1 MNIKQAKEYIKNS
14 VSLYLKKDEFGDYR
28 VPVVRQ
34 RPIFLLGAPG
44 IGKTA
49 IMEQIAQELGI
60 ALVAYSMTHHTRQ
73 SALGLPF
80 IEKKNYGGKE
90 YSVSEYTM
98 SEIIASIYDVMKESG
113 MKEGILFLDEI
124 NCVSETLAPSMLQ
137 FLQYKVFGRHAVPE
151 GWVIVTAG
159 NPPEYNKSVREFD
172 VVTMDRLKL
181 LPVEPDYRIWKE
193 YATERGVHAAVLN
206 FLDLKKEYFY
216 VMEMTTQGRSYV
228 TARGWEDLS
237 EILKLYE
244 EEELEVSESLVE
256 QYVRNPK
263 VVKEF
268 TAYYDLF
275 NKYKKDYRVEDILAG
290 TPSVQALARAKEAS
304 FDERLSLLGMLLDK
318 VQAEMKDVMEQTAW
332 LSDLRAPLKA
342 LLAKA
347 GEGNGNGAEAKAG
360 ESNGNG
366 AEAKAGESGGDGVR
380 AKDALAGMIETLDQM
395 IEGRR
400 KILFNLQSAG
410 SLSDEDKR
418 KHKRVLRFLEERR
431 KELFLREFAEAEGG
445 AEKSLAE
452 AASSLIK
459 QKYNGEISRMK
470 QDTQKTGERLHA
482 MFSFVEQAFQNGNE
496 MLILVTELTVGK
508 YSSAFIANF
517 GSEDYHRHNEEL
529 MLSERQ
535 SNLKGKIAELG
546 L

>member
-14 VSLYLKKDEFGDYR
+14 VSLYLKKDEFGEYR
-28 VPVVRQ
+28 IPVVRQ

-49 IMEQIAQELGI
+49 VMEQIAQELGI

-80 IEKKNYGGKE
+80 IEKKNYGGRE
-90 YSVSEYTM
+90 IPVSEYTM
-98 SEIIASIYDVMKESG
+98 SEIIASIYDTMEESG
-113 MKEGILFLDEI
+113 VKEGILFLDEI

-137 FLQYKVFGRHAVPE
+137 FLQYKVFGRHRVPE

-172 VVTMDRLKL
+172 VVTLDRLKV

-193 YATERGVHAAVLN
+193 YAVERGIHGAVVSY
-206 FLDLKKEYFY
+206 LDLKKEHFY
-216 VMEMTTQGRSYV
+216 LMEMTTQGRSYV

-244 EEELEVSESLVE
+244 EEELKVDENLVE
-256 QYVRNPK
+256 QYVRNPR

-275 NKYKKDYRVEDILAG
+275 NKYKKDYHVEEILAG
-290 TPSVQALARAKEAS
+290 SPSVQALARAKEAP
-304 FDERLSLLGMLLDK
+304 FDERLSLLGMLLDR
-318 VQAEMKDVMEQTAW
+318 VQAEMKEVMEQAAS

-342 LLAKA
+342 LQAKLQGGNA
-347 GEGNGNGAEAKAG
+347 IGEA
-360 ESNGNG
+360 
-366 AEAKAGESGGDGVR
+366 
-380 AKDALAGMIETLDQM
+380 IETLDAQV
-395 IEGRR
+395 EGR
-400 KILFNLQSAG
+400 KKVLYNLQTAG
-410 SLSDEDKR
+410 SLSDEDRR
-418 KHKRVLRFLEERR
+418 KHKRVIRFLEDRR
-431 KELFLREFAEAEGG
+431 KELFLREFPVGG
-445 AEKSLAE
+445 AACTGSE
-452 AASSLIK
+452 AGADGAVDPTADAACEWIK
-459 QKYNGEISRMK
+459 RKYNGEVARLK
-470 QDTQKTGERLHA
+470 QETERTGDRLHA
-482 MFSFVEQAFQNGNE
+482 LFSFVEQAFEDGNE

-508 YSSAFIANF
+508 HSSAFLATF
-517 GSEDYHRHNEEL
+517 GSEDYRRHNEEL

-535 SNLKGKIAELG
+535 SDLQGKIAELG